1 MQALASRAG
10 LYLVL
15 LLAAALFVLPGLWMV
30 SASLKT
36 NDAVF
41 SYPPT
46 FFPTQWNWENYR
58 TVFEVQPFARQYF
71 NSLYIAV
78 LTTAGTVVVSTMAGY
93 ALARFR
99 FRGRN
104 GLFLL
109 LISGILI
116 PEEVTVVPLYRIVNS
131 IGLMDTH
138 WPLIVLPIFSGS
150 GVIATFIMRQAFLS
164 LPREMEDAARLDGLG
179 RWGTYRRV
187 GLPLVRPTVAVV
199 VILSVYNSWNM
210 FLEPLIFLR
219 TPENYTLPLVLT
231 DIEDAYGTQLWNVQ
245 MAATTLSILAVLVVF
260 VAAQRHVIAGL
271 TAGSVKG

>member
-1 MQALASRAG
+1 
-10 LYLVL
+10 LYVVL
-15 LLAAALFVLPGLWMV
+15 LLAAALFVLPGLWMF

-41 SYPPT
+41 SYPPA